1 MKVWSPESPP
11 ELTLRSVVARAFGYL
26 GGKQLSDGCVTDQQD
41 ELILGIW
48 DSVHTLRACASWK
61 DSLSPRH
68 DALLRRVRAFLRANE
83 TPEGLIS
90 WGDRLPDEYSGET
103 SSEYVTALV
112 HLGERTEA
120 LAKARILQSAQL
132 RSGPWRENHS
142 QVPEAFQTMPS
153 VTGFALRA
161 LWLVDLAPA
170 HPDKAIEFL
179 RRAQTAAGH
188 WGYNWYYNA
197 VPYYVM
203 MPVTAAL
210 ARFNCYPPLVKARAY
225 ALSRQRADGSWQFD
239 IKDVDTAYSKQLSA
253 CVHTVYALETL
264 ISCGLSPEDQP
275 VRRGLTWLLAQ
286 QDANGSWRG
295 GTFPYPPVEQYAK
308 FQATQDVYATAIV
321 LVLLKRLTEL
331 GQA

>member
-1 MKVWSPESPP
+1 MTVWSPESPP
-11 ELTLRSVVARAFGYL
+11 EPTLQSVVGRAFDYL
-26 GGKQLSDGCVTDQQD
+26 AGKQLDNGCVTDRND
-41 ELILGIW
+41 ELILAIW
-48 DSVHTLRACASWK
+48 DSVHALRACASWK

-68 DALLRRVRAFLRANE
+68 DAMLRRLRSFLRANE

-103 SSEYVTALV
+103 SSEYITALV
-112 HLGERTEA
+112 HLGEKDDA

-153 VTGFALRA
+153 VTGFVLHV
-161 LWLVDLAPA
+161 LWLLDLAAPY
-170 HPDKAIEFL
+170 PGQAITFL
-179 RRAQTAAGH
+179 QDAQTAEGH

-210 ARFNCYPPLVKARAY
+210 ARFNCYPPLVKARQY
-225 ALSRQRADGSWQFD
+225 ILSQQRADGSWRFD
-239 IKDVDTAYSKQLSA
+239 IENVAGTYSKQLSA

-264 ISCGLSPEDQP
+264 VSCGLSPEDPP
-275 VRRGLTWLLAQ
+275 VRRSLTWLLAQ
-286 QDANGSWRG
+286 QDANGGWRG
-295 GTFPYPPVEQYAK
+295 GTFPYPPAEQYAE

-331 GQA
+331 S